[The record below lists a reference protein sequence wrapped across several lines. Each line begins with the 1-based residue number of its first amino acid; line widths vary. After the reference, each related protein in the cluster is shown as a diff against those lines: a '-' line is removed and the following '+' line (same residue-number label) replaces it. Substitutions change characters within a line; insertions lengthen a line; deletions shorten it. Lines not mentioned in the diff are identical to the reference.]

1 MGTENLRLGTCKVL
15 YEDPNG
21 SINYN
26 GTGVMMSDLGLT
38 IGGVDCE
45 VTTDTRQTK
54 VDQFG
59 ETIVDET
66 IIGRNIKVTVPLA
79 ETTLENMVALIPGA
93 SMIVDSI
100 DLTKRHVEV
109 KTGVGTS
116 LIQTARMLVLHPVGL
131 ADTDFSEDLVVPKA
145 SAPGAMNFAYKT
157 DQERVFNSDFSGYPT
172 AAGVLFMY
180 GNNAAV
186 AA

>member
-21 SINYN
+21 DIDYN
-26 GTGVMMSDLGLT
+26 GTGVMMTDMGLT

-93 SMIVDSI
+93 TLITDGTEP
-100 DLTKRHVEV
+100 TKRYVEV

-116 LIQTARMLVLHPVGL
+116 LIQTARQLVLHPVGL
-131 ADTDFSEDLVVPKA
+131 LDDDYSEDVVIPKA

-172 AAGVLFMY
+172 AEGVLFQY
-180 GNNAAV
+180 GDVTAV
-186 AA
+186 V